1 VQVYGH
7 AAWRGSHGQELI
19 TRAVVDKAVPAATAE
34 LERSKFAQRWQQ
46 ASPRERDY
54 LVALA
59 EQSAAGGPPTGAAV
73 AGRLGKPPTS
83 LLSTA
88 TGSLPR
94 GPWSPRQSTSV
105 LSSPALA
112 ITSFAMRTTGQGE
125 QTWLRSPSR
134 RFIPP
139 APPPRSYAAATFEWA
154 ATPVCRVKRGVR
166 KPSTPVGPMAPG
178 VP

>member
-1 VQVYGH
+1 VIAGLPSLQANRLPSYFERADWHEVSSLTPRAALDALVGPAENAGRPFEAGAAQQLVNETGGYPYAVQVYGH

-88 TGSLPR
+88 TGS
-94 GPWSPRQSTSV
+94 V
-105 LSSPALA
+105 L
-112 ITSFAMRTTGQGE
+112 G
-125 QTWLRSPSR
+125 
-134 RFIPP
+134 
-139 APPPRSYAAATFEWA
+139 
-154 ATPVCRVKRGVR
+154 
-166 KPSTPVGPMAPG
+166 
-178 VP
+178 